1 MYDKNPGS
9 FFESQKPIA
18 SVTAGCA
25 LRFFSL
31 KIFSLISFRAVSFW
45 GVIFMQPPARIDLN
59 GIPDAP
65 G

>member
-1 MYDKNPGS
+1 MYDKNAGS

-25 LRFFSL
+25 LRFFQPQD
-31 KIFSLISFRAVSFW
+31 FSLISFSAVSFW
-45 GVIFMQPPARIDLN
+45 GVIFMQPPARVDLN
-59 GIPDAP
+59 RIPDAP